1 MIFRGLNHTDTE
13 EIQRTS
19 NMESLHDC
27 ISKYS
32 LSTDVPLHLCQECKL
47 RKLPDTDNGK
57 CDCGNGR
64 LKNAG
69 YDL

>member
-1 MIFRGLNHTDTE
+1 MKNLHE
-13 EIQRTS
+13 C
-19 NMESLHDC
+19 ME
-27 ISKYS
+27 KYA

-47 RKLPDTDNGK
+47 RNLPATDNGK

-64 LKNAG
+64 LKDNG